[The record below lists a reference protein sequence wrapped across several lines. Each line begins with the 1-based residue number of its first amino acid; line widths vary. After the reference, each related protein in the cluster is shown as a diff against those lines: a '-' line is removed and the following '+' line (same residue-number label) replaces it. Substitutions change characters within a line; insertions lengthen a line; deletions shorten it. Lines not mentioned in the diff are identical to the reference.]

1 MTDMRIRSRR
11 KSIIFFI
18 ALGAAMVTIAVALN
32 VSWILLNWR
41 EVALLVFGIIFFVAI
56 IAGVVLN
63 TIFLVREIRRN
74 EQHDSFINA
83 VTHELKTPLA
93 SIKLYLETLK
103 TRDVDET
110 KRREFYDIMLSDS
123 EQLLQTIEQV
133 LRAGRS
139 GHRRSRINT
148 AAVDLAQLARECVEQ
163 SRLRYTLNKDALRFT
178 EPANG
183 HRPLVRGDA
192 DELHAVISNLIDNAV
207 KYSDKEIDISVE
219 VGMPDRKTVV
229 LKVADRGI
237 GIPAEQIKR
246 IFKRFYRVP
255 RPVMVRIKGTGL
267 GLFIVR
273 SIVEK
278 HGGRVTAESGG
289 EGLGSAFTIRLPRA
303 EEK

>member
-1 MTDMRIRSRR
+1 MRITSRR

-18 ALGAAMVTIAVALN
+18 ALGASLVTIAVALN
-32 VSWILLNWR
+32 VGWILLNWR
-41 EVALLVFGIIFFVAI
+41 EVALLTFGIIFFVAI
-56 IAGVVLN
+56 IIGVVLN

-93 SIKLYLETLK
+93 SIRLYIETLK
-103 TRDVDET
+103 TRDVDEAR
-110 KRREFYDIMLSDS
+110 RREFYDVMLADS

-139 GHRRSRINT
+139 GHRRRRINMT
-148 AAVDLAQLARECVEQ
+148 VIDMVQLASECVEQ
-163 SRLRYTLNKDALRFT
+163 SRLRYNLDAEALRFIEST
-178 EPANG
+178 NG
-183 HRPLVRGDA
+183 HRLLVRGDA
-192 DELHAVISNLIDNAV
+192 DELQAAISNLIDNAV
-207 KYSDKEIDISVE
+207 KYSDREVDISVE
-219 VGMPDRKTVV
+219 ATMADQKTVS
-229 LKVADRGI
+229 LKVTDRGI
-237 GIPAEQIKR
+237 GIPSEQIKR

-278 HGGRVTAESGG
+278 HGGRVTAESEG
-289 EGLGSAFTIRLPRA
+289 EGRGSAFTIRLPR
-303 EEK
+303 EEER